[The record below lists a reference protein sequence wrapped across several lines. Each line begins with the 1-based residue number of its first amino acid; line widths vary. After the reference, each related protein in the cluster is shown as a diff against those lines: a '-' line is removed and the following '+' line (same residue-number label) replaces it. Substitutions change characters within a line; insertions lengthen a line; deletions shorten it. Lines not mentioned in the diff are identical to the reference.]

1 MIGNS
6 FKIESRNG
14 ELCIKCLSFFVCLFV
29 SKHWIGTTIE
39 EHAYTILGTFGC
51 VVANVWVGFS
61 DLYFISTIH
70 TIPLSWQTEWNRMVE
85 DSIWGSYSVVSN
97 LWIIAHCQ
105 FYSFLDEF
113 LFLGMIW
120 VSENGE
126 NPISRESHY
135 YGHGFKWKEWVGSEK
150 TCLTLLIHAFH
161 IVPIWSS
168 TFLLWAKQV
177 DYSLHCIPDQL
188 LQ

>member
-97 LWIIAHCQ
+97 LWNIAQCANSTHFLMSFCSWGWFGFLKMWIIQ
-105 FYSFLDEF
+105 
-113 LFLGMIW
+113 FLGKVIIIMDMG
-120 VSENGE
+120 SKG
-126 NPISRESHY
+126 
-135 YGHGFKWKEWVGSEK
+135 KTEWNQRK
-150 TCLTLLIHAFH
+150 YA
-161 IVPIWSS
+161 
-168 TFLLWAKQV
+168 
-177 DYSLHCIPDQL
+177 LHCWFML
-188 LQ
+188 FT